1 MKKYTLIL
9 FYFVL
14 HSCSENKLEVEK
26 ISESI
31 DENIKKARELQKSKY
46 DIDTSNID
54 YKFQRDQKEKEELEY
69 LRKVMENSTDKT
81 VTQKNK

>member
-69 LRKVMENSTDKT
+69 LRKVMESSTDNT
-81 VTQKNK
+81 VRQKK